1 MSRPDPVK
9 AKVVPKYQSIRSIA
23 TNHQKE
29 AERLMQI
36 GQYKEAGLLF
46 DKAILLLN
54 TVPTKHRT
62 AELSEVV
69 LDINFGEDET
79 PAKHIPS
86 STAPRKRDSFVQLQ
100 PALDDSG
107 HQPSS

>member
-1 MSRPDPVK
+1 MSKPESVK

-29 AERLMQI
+29 AERLMQS

-62 AELSEVV
+62 AELSEIV
-69 LDINFGEDET
+69 LDISFGEDEI
-79 PAKHIPS
+79 PAKPIPAS
-86 STAPRKRDSFVQLQ
+86 ATSKKRDSFIQSQ
-100 PALDDSG
+100 PSLDDSG